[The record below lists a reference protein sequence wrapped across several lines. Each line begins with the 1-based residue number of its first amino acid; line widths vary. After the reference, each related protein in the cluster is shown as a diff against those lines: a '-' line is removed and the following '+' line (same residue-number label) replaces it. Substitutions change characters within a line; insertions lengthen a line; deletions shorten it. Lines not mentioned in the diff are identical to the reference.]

1 MEWESLQLF
10 NEVNS
15 REMEKED
22 VTDGIRDNNV
32 FASII
37 STKFIFQVIMEI
49 QVLADAR
56 CLFRAIVHM
65 GCSRNGEEALD

>member
-1 MEWESLQLF
+1 MQLF

-15 REMEKED
+15 REMEKEE
-22 VTDGIRDNNV
+22 VTDGIWDNNV
-32 FASII
+32 FVSII

-56 CLFRAIVHM
+56 CLFWAIVHM
-65 GCSRNGEEALD
+65 GCSRNRDEAIG